1 MVELR
6 DAINAVKNL
15 QLHDAL
21 HRRSEDVIAELNAVD
36 ADVKAIETHEE
47 VEDEFVTYKVTTN
60 ASSRHSEACAVYLFK
75 LVT

>member
-60 ASSRHSEACAVYLFK
+60 AIR
-75 LVT
+75 